1 MELKQVLEEV
11 PGLTRRFIYYLEA
24 RGYIQPTKI
33 RKQRIARRDYSKQ
46 DLTVIREVWRYYN
59 RGYALQTAYVL
70 ATETDRTFMYLGVR
84 APLQGSGEVLRRL
97 KEHLQVV
104 EASAV
109 YGAGPD
115 LILKTDT
122 PDQSEVYHT
131 LVPILAEMGIAGL
144 PDIYVAG
151 QRFVR
156 EAGPRKAGE
165 RIGMMAY
172 VLMVV
177 PGKDVS
183 EVMEQL
189 KSFEEVKEASTVY
202 GESDVIARV
211 ETADQEELDALVM
224 ETFHEIPAVE
234 STRTFVVIQNLH
246 WSRS

>member
-1 MELKQVLEEV
+1 MELKQVLEAV

-33 RKQRIARRDYSKQ
+33 RKQRIARRDYSQQ
-46 DLTVIREVWRYYN
+46 DLKTIREIWRYYS
-59 RGYALQTAYVL
+59 RGYAFQTAYDL
-70 ATETDRTFMYLGVR
+70 ATETDRTVMYLGVR
-84 APLQGSGEVLRRL
+84 APLEGSGEVLRQL
-97 KEHLQVV
+97 KEHPQVV

-109 YGAGPD
+109 YGAVSD

-122 PDQSEVYHT
+122 PDQSDVYHT

-144 PDIYVAG
+144 PDIYVVG

-165 RIGMMAY
+165 RTGMMAY

-183 EVMEQL
+183 EVMDQL
-189 KSFEEVKEASTVY
+189 KTFDEVKEASTVY

-211 ETADQEELDALVM
+211 ETADQGELDTLVM
-224 ETFHEIPAVE
+224 ERFHEIPAVE
-234 STRTFVVIQNLH
+234 STRTFVVIQSLH